1 MWRASTQTAPT
12 APTVSTVPLNRSP
25 TWCTLAQ
32 TIDASCQLKPV
43 SIRTRHIVHIVV
55 VLSDWLFS
63 VDVQVEPP
71 TPIPARRSARNS
83 AGDVAD
89 WIEVN
94 WLSWIANGTE

>member
-1 MWRASTQTAPT
+1 MESINADSADSVDSAAEQEP
-12 APTVSTVPLNRSP
+12 N
-25 TWCTLAQ
+25 LAQ

-55 VLSDWLFS
+55 ALPDWLFS

-94 WLSWIANGTE
+94 WLSWIGNGTE